1 MHFRAALPFA
11 PKSPGCSLGA
21 IALSADCDTFAQA
34 TATTSLYQ
42 SPAFALSAFTV
53 PLFLPLPSAFLQTTL
68 PFALADAAPACSL
81 SALALAADRD
91 AHASITATS
100 SLNHQPDF
108 ALLAFTL
115 PLLSPASTALLHT
128 ALPFGLVSAGYSLSA
143 FARTAGRDP
152 LAALT
157 TSTSTT
163 PSAFDLL
170 AITLP
175 HLSPAPAALLQTSFP
190 FIASGGFRWDGQPVF
205 LNGVNQ
211 AWLHYGNDFGGH
223 QTHGHY
229 CALRETLHNT
239 SRHGGHAIRVWLH
252 VEGDHSPLFDKEGF
266 VVATDA
272 AGTLIADLRRYL
284 QAAQQLDVLVFL
296 VLWNGAVLHNQRTR
310 GLFSSAARLQSY
322 VERVLAPLAAALR
335 AEPALGGWEVINE
348 PEGLLAVS
356 VDDPDGCFNATPLRH
371 SGAGWALPADPLS
384 MRSILG
390 FIGAQAAAI
399 HRAAPGSLVT
409 VGAWSERTVSGA
421 LGLHDFYTAKCLRRA
436 SGGQPEAY
444 LDFLQVHSYA
454 SRSKGFS
461 ATSPFKHAK
470 ADYALKAPLVI
481 GEFCPGEKA
490 EGMTAEQLYQWAFD
504 KQYDGGWGWTATSK
518 PSLFSGM
525 AELKNEPKVAAI
537 KLRQLGLPN
546 NSSEECDCFDE
557 APLGGETCQTYATA
571 ARAHLPVC

>member
-1 MHFRAALPFA
+1 
-11 PKSPGCSLGA
+11 
-21 IALSADCDTFAQA
+21 
-34 TATTSLYQ
+34 
-42 SPAFALSAFTV
+42 
-53 PLFLPLPSAFLQTTL
+53 
-68 PFALADAAPACSL
+68 
-81 SALALAADRD
+81 
-91 AHASITATS
+91 
-100 SLNHQPDF
+100 
-108 ALLAFTL
+108 
-115 PLLSPASTALLHT
+115 
-128 ALPFGLVSAGYSLSA
+128 
-143 FARTAGRDP
+143 
-152 LAALT
+152 
-157 TSTSTT
+157 
-163 PSAFDLL
+163 
-170 AITLP
+170 
-175 HLSPAPAALLQTSFP
+175 
-190 FIASGGFRWDGQPVF
+190 
-205 LNGVNQ
+205 
-211 AWLHYGNDFGGH
+211 
-223 QTHGHY
+223 
-229 CALRETLHNT
+229 
-239 SRHGGHAIRVWLH
+239 
-252 VEGDHSPLFDKEGF
+252 
-266 VVATDA
+266 
-272 AGTLIADLRRYL
+272 
-284 QAAQQLDVLVFL
+284 VFL

-525 AELKNEPKVAAI
+525 AELKNEPKVGPVPASLLERQSEPFSFRPPRWKQLSCASSDCRTTPRRSATALTKLLWEGRHARRMPVRTGAEKLGWMASAA
-537 KLRQLGLPN
+537 
-546 NSSEECDCFDE
+546 
-557 APLGGETCQTYATA
+557 AAA

>member
-190 FIASGGFRWDGQPVF
+190 FIAS
-205 LNGVNQ
+205 
-211 AWLHYGNDFGGH
+211 
-223 QTHGHY
+223 
-229 CALRETLHNT
+229 
-239 SRHGGHAIRVWLH
+239 
-252 VEGDHSPLFDKEGF
+252 
-266 VVATDA
+266 VA
-272 AGTLIADLRRYL
+272 
-284 QAAQQLDVLVFL
+284 
-296 VLWNGAVLHNQRTR
+296 
-310 GLFSSAARLQSY
+310 SAAPTARM
-322 VERVLAPLAAALR
+322 P
-335 AEPALGGWEVINE
+335 
-348 PEGLLAVS
+348 
-356 VDDPDGCFNATPLRH
+356 
-371 SGAGWALPADPLS
+371 SG
-384 MRSILG
+384 
-390 FIGAQAAAI
+390 
-399 HRAAPGSLVT
+399 T
-409 VGAWSERTVSGA
+409 TRTVSPTPHRRSG
-421 LGLHDFYTAKCLRRA
+421 GLPVGWAAGLPQWSQPGVAPLRQRLRRPPDA
-436 SGGQPEAY
+436 RPLLRAPR
-444 LDFLQVHSYA
+444 D
-454 SRSKGFS
+454 
-461 ATSPFKHAK
+461 TS
-470 ADYALKAPLVI
+470 
-481 GEFCPGEKA
+481 
-490 EGMTAEQLYQWAFD
+490 
-504 KQYDGGWGWTATSK
+504 
-518 PSLFSGM
+518 
-525 AELKNEPKVAAI
+525 
-537 KLRQLGLPN
+537 
-546 NSSEECDCFDE
+546 
-557 APLGGETCQTYATA
+557 
-571 ARAHLPVC
+571 